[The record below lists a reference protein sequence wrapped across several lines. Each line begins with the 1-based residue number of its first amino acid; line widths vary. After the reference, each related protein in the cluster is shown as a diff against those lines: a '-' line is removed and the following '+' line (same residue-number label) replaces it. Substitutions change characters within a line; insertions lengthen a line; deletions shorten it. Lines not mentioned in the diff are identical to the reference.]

1 MAGQDVNGNSNG
13 AFFARVRGRVQGVG
27 FRYSAWREASRLGLT
42 GWVRNTPGGDVE
54 LWAEGP
60 HENLAAFLQWLR
72 QGPSRARVD
81 AVDVENAKATGTHR
95 VFSIE

>member
-1 MAGQDVNGNSNG
+1 MAGQDAHDSPNG

-27 FRYSAWREASRLGLT
+27 FRYSAFREASRLGLT
-42 GWVRNTPGGDVE
+42 GWARNTSDRDVE

-60 HENLAAFLQWLR
+60 HENLTAFLRWLR
-72 QGPSRARVD
+72 QGPPRARVD
-81 AVDVENAKATGTHR
+81 GVDVENIAATGRYR